1 VLILGDL
8 GDFFNL
14 SIELERSLDFERSLD
29 LSLSFE
35 FSFGERVSSVPRPM
49 GLPWSFV
56 SILTVFG
63 NGEPS

>member
-1 VLILGDL
+1 MISLGDL

-14 SIELERSLDFERSLD
+14 SMELERSLDFERSLD

-49 GLPWSFV
+49 GLP
-56 SILTVFG
+56 
-63 NGEPS
+63 